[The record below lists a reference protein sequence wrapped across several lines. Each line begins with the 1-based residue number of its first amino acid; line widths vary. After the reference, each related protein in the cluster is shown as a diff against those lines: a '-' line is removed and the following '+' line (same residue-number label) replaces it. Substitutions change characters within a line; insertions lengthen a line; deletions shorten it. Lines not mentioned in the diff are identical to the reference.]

1 MNFNKRLAFSILA
14 LIGLLAW
21 DCPAAAEAPKAVAPT
36 AKPATASAAFGPE
49 ELLRLLARDRP
60 LAVPFEETAVN
71 NLLTAPLHSRG
82 LLSFTPPAT
91 LEKRIDAPQQ
101 ERYLITGDQ
110 LLVEN
115 KAQQLH
121 QTLSLQDY
129 PTLRAFVEAF
139 RSTLAG
145 DSASLR
151 RYYALDLSGGNWRWI
166 LRLQPLDASMREF
179 VSSISFSGEQG
190 HLTSVQI
197 VSPDGNSSK
206 MVIGPWPPEV
216 GAAMRWASG

>member
-1 MNFNKRLAFSILA
+1 MNSSQRPALLSLA

-21 DCPAAAEAPKAVAPT
+21 DCHATAEAPKAGASA
-36 AKPATASAAFGPE
+36 AKPAAASAPFGTE

-71 NLLTAPLHSRG
+71 NMLTAPLHSRG
-82 LLSFTPPAT
+82 LLSFTPPTT
-91 LEKRIDAPQQ
+91 LEKRIDTPQQ
-101 ERYLITGDQ
+101 ERYLVTGDQ

-115 KAQQLH
+115 KAQQIH

-129 PTLRAFVEAF
+129 PMLRAFVEAF

-151 RYYALDLSGGNWRWI
+151 RYYALDVSGGAWRWI
-166 LRLQPLDASMREF
+166 LRLQPLDASVREF
-179 VSSISFSGEQG
+179 VASISLSGERDHVTAIQI
-190 HLTSVQI
+190 LT
-197 VSPDGNSSK
+197 PDGNSSK
-206 MVIGPWPPEV
+206 MVIGPWPP
-216 GAAMRWASG
+216 

>member
-1 MNFNKRLAFSILA
+1 MNFSKRLVFSVLA
-14 LIGLLAW
+14 LTGLLT
-21 DCPAAAEAPKAVAPT
+21 CHGLAAAETPKPD
-36 AKPATASAAFGPE
+36 ASAAKPTAASAPFSPE
-49 ELLRLLARDRP
+49 ALLRLIARDRP
-60 LAVPFEETAVN
+60 LAIPFEETAVN
-71 NLLTAPLHSRG
+71 NLLTTPLRSRG
-82 LLSFTPPAT
+82 QLSFTPPNT

-101 ERYLITGDQ
+101 ERYLVTGDQ

-145 DSASLR
+145 DSAALR
-151 RYYALDLSGGNWRWI
+151 RYYRLELSGGTWRWI
-166 LRLQPLDASMREF
+166 LRLKPLDDAMREF
-179 VSSISFSGEQG
+179 VSSISLSGENN

-197 VSPDGNSSK
+197 LSPDGNSST
-206 MVIGPWPPEV
+206 MAIGPWPP
-216 GAAMRWASG
+216 